1 MVTITEGKPSP
12 KETVRAVIPVDG
24 FIVDTTVDP
33 MMINVHIHGVKIS
46 VPVNDEIRYLL
57 QKRPAQF
64 KLCLD
69 VTS

>member
-1 MVTITEGKPSP
+1 MIITEAKPLP

-33 MMINVHIHGVKIS
+33 MMVDVHIHGIKIS

-57 QKRPAQF
+57 RKRPAQF
-64 KLCLD
+64 RLCLE